1 MCPLCYGAMS
11 ALAAIILGPIG
22 LMAARK
28 DPLVVGPIVFLLPLA
43 IMQAAGKYLGEFEIV
58 QYLWLGKVYIP
69 LWYYVLGGVVI
80 GVRLLR
86 ARRIGRKAKIAQAT
100 ALAAAE

>member
-22 LMAARK
+22 LIAARK
-28 DPLVVGPIVFLLPLA
+28 DPLVVGPVVFLLPLA
-43 IMQAAGKYLGEFEIV
+43 IMQAAGKYLGELEIV
-58 QYLWLGKVYIP
+58 QYLWLGKVFVP
-69 LWYYVLGGVVI
+69 WWYYALGGGVI

-86 ARRIGRKAKIAQAT
+86 AWRIGRKAKVAKAAAQAAT
-100 ALAAAE
+100 E